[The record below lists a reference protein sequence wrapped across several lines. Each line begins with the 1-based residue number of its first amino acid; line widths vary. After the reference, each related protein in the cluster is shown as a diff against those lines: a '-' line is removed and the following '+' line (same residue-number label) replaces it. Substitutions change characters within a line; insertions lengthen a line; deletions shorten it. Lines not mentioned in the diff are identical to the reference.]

1 MRKIPHKALIGL
13 VKIKVWKHTKIR
25 LDLMNADFPSIW
37 LEIKQKNGG
46 KIMAAGKL
54 IEKGKTEFL
63 QATYI
68 NDGSKLWN
76 VAADE
81 VTKSSS
87 LWSAKT
93 DIKTFVR
100 TLPI

>member
-1 MRKIPHKALIGL
+1 
-13 VKIKVWKHTKIR
+13 
-25 LDLMNADFPSIW
+25 
-37 LEIKQKNGG
+37 
-46 KIMAAGKL
+46 MAAGKL

-76 VAADE
+76 VAPDE

-87 LWSAKT
+87 LWSAKKA
-93 DIKTFVR
+93 IKAFVK
-100 TLPI
+100 TLPT

>member
-1 MRKIPHKALIGL
+1 MERNTRS
-13 VKIKVWKHTKIR
+13 VT
-25 LDLMNADFPSIW
+25 
-37 LEIKQKNGG
+37 
-46 KIMAAGKL
+46 AGKQ
-54 IEKGKTEFL
+54 IEKGKTELF

-87 LWSAKT
+87 LWSAKKA
-93 DIKTFVR
+93 IKTFVR